1 MTNAHRPFR
10 IVIGIDFSPLSELAL
25 VEALAIAT
33 ERPHAELAVAHVLP
47 RGRKEATFEHDAAED
62 EAANRL
68 AILASAAARDAGAER
83 MINVVTHILRGS
95 PAAELC
101 RLADALEADLI
112 VIGRHGWRGM
122 KRLLTGSVADRVL
135 RDATCPVLM
144 VRPRA
149 YDPHPELVPEPPCE
163 SCVETRRD
171 TAGFRMWCAVHDKPW
186 VPAHRYS
193 YDPAVNMHSYHAD
206 GIGGDQG
213 TNIPVSASPIIDAN
227 RAA

>member
-1 MTNAHRPFR
+1 M
-10 IVIGIDFSPLSELAL
+10 IGIDFSPLSELAL

-33 ERPHAELAVAHVLP
+33 ERPRAALAVVHVLP
-47 RGRKEATFEHDAAED
+47 PGRKESSVEHDAAEA

-68 AILASAAARDAGAER
+68 SIMAAAAAQDAGAER
-83 MINVVTHILRGS
+83 LIDITTHVLRGS
-95 PAAELC
+95 AATELV

-112 VIGRHGWRGM
+112 VTGRHGWRGM

-135 RDATCPVLM
+135 RDASCPVLL

-163 SCVETRRD
+163 ECVETRRR
-171 TAGFRMWCAVHDKPW
+171 TAGFQMWCDMHDKPW

-193 YDPAVNMHSYHAD
+193 YDSALSAHPYHAD
-206 GIGGDQG
+206 GMGGDQPR
-213 TNIPVSASPIIDAN
+213 ISASAVPITDAT
-227 RAA
+227 RPA

>member
-1 MTNAHRPFR
+1 MSNAHRPFR
-10 IVIGIDFSPLSELAL
+10 IVIGVDFSPLSELAL

-47 RGRKEATFEHDAAED
+47 PGRKEATFEHDAAEE

-83 MINVVTHILRGS
+83 LIDITTHVLRGS
-95 PAAELC
+95 AASELV
-101 RLADALEADLI
+101 RLADALEADL
-112 VIGRHGWRGM
+112 VVVGRHGWRGM
-122 KRLLTGSVADRVL
+122 KRLLAGSVADRVL
-135 RDATCPVLM
+135 RDAGCPVLL

-149 YDPHPELVPEPPCE
+149 YEPHPELVPEPPCE
-163 SCVETRRD
+163 DCVETRRR
-171 TAGFRMWCAVHDKPW
+171 TAGFRMWCSAHDKPW

-193 YDPAVNMHSYHAD
+193 YDSALTSHPYHAD
-206 GIGGDQG
+206 GIGGDQPR
-213 TNIPVSASPIIDAN
+213 ISASAVPINAPT